1 MVDGLVYDPLN
12 EHIDADDGYH
22 DNLHPIYTVRD
33 ICWYAQV
40 WNVHN
45 TTQER
50 GAERTGGLFLLA
62 NLLVLPCRQMCGAH
76 MAAEAY
82 WNRNGLQVQ

>member
-22 DNLHPIYTVRD
+22 DNLH
-33 ICWYAQV
+33 
-40 WNVHN
+40 
-45 TTQER
+45 
-50 GAERTGGLFLLA
+50 RTGYMLVRTSGAGLFLLV
-62 NLLVLPCRQMCGAH
+62 NLLVLQCRQMCGAH